1 MNTFDPQLAAD
12 AAREAYRKTMA
23 QFDLALEAPVP
34 ENVRAMA
41 EKAVVHTRDV
51 YERSKDRLE
60 SDLETLER
68 TIDAAGQGATTLN
81 RKVIDIAQRNVNS
94 GFELAKSLTGA
105 RRISEMVEV
114 QAGYWRSQP
123 NILAKQAEELATL
136 SKTVL
141 ADVLERI
148 KIRVSATA

>member
-1 MNTFDPQLAAD
+1 MNAFDPQLAAD

-34 ENVRAMA
+34 ENVRAIA
-41 EKAVVHTRDV
+41 EKALTETRDV
-51 YERSKDRLE
+51 YERAKDRLE

-81 RKVIDIAQRNVNS
+81 RKIIDIAQRNVNS
-94 GFELAKSLTGA
+94 GFELAKSLTGV
-105 RRISEMVEV
+105 RRASEMVEV
-114 QAGYWRSQP
+114 HVGYWRSQP
-123 NILAKQAEELATL
+123 NILAKQAEELTTL
-136 SKTVL
+136 SKAVL
-141 ADVLERI
+141 ADVLEPV

>member
-1 MNTFDPQLAAD
+1 MS
-12 AAREAYRKTMA
+12 A
-23 QFDLALEAPVP
+23 QKIGSSPDLKP
-34 ENVRAMA
+34 E
-41 EKAVVHTRDV
+41 K
-51 YERSKDRLE
+51 
-60 SDLETLER
+60 
-68 TIDAAGQGATTLN
+68 TIDAAGQGATALN

-105 RRISEMVEV
+105 RRVSEMVEV

-141 ADVLERI
+141 ADVLEPI

>member
-68 TIDAAGQGATTLN
+68 TIDAAGQGATMLN

>member
-105 RRISEMVEV
+105 RRISEIVEV

>member
-1 MNTFDPQLAAD
+1 MNTFYPKLAAD

-41 EKAVVHTRDV
+41 EKAVVHARDV

>member
-34 ENVRAMA
+34 ENVRVMA

-68 TIDAAGQGATTLN
+68 TIDAAGQGATTIN

-123 NILAKQAEELATL
+123 NILAKQAEELANL

-141 ADVLERI
+141 ADVLEPI

>member
-41 EKAVVHTRDV
+41 EKAVVHPRHV

-68 TIDAAGQGATTLN
+68 TIDAAGQGGRTPNPQVTDLVRREGSSALW
-81 RKVIDIAQRNVNS
+81 
-94 GFELAKSLTGA
+94 LA
-105 RRISEMVEV
+105 
-114 QAGYWRSQP
+114 
-123 NILAKQAEELATL
+123 
-136 SKTVL
+136 
-141 ADVLERI
+141 
-148 KIRVSATA
+148 

>member
-1 MNTFDPQLAAD
+1 MNAFDPQLAAE
-12 AAREAYRKTMA
+12 AREAYRQTMA
-23 QFDLALEAPVP
+23 QFDLAREAPVP
-34 ENVRAMA
+34 QNVRAMA

-68 TIDAAGQGATTLN
+68 TIDAAGQGATMLN
-81 RKVIDIAQRNVNS
+81 RKVIDIAPVNS

-141 ADVLERI
+141 ADVLEPI

>member
-1 MNTFDPQLAAD
+1 MNAFDPQLAAD

-51 YERSKDRLE
+51 YERAKDRLE
-60 SDLETLER
+60 SYLETLER

-81 RKVIDIAQRNVNS
+81 RKMMDIAQRNVNS
-94 GFELAKSLTGA
+94 SFELAKSLTGA
-105 RRISEMVEV
+105 KRVSERVEL
-114 QAGYWRSQP
+114 QAAYWRGQP
-123 NILAKQAEELATL
+123 SILAKQAEELATL
-136 SKTVL
+136 SKIVV
-141 ADVLERI
+141 ADVLEPV
-148 KIRVSATA
+148 KFRVSATA